1 MRFVLSQLF
10 RWLIKHPRTYLFFC
24 LSDFSVNYF
33 SVIFTVMEPGER
45 KRCREAEETTG
56 RDSKRNKMEIEA
68 EGQAAPHHHHII
80 LSVEESDN
88 VHSHP
93 VVPREYKLDTNLDIW
108 VEETESVTISPSP
121 YTVKRYIWDM
131 TITTSPLLI
140 ILVSLSL
147 VVLPLIKNSFFSAC
161 FHDTSHSLPYLQLTT
176 QPQDILSLNSR
187 TFSH

>member
-1 MRFVLSQLF
+1 
-10 RWLIKHPRTYLFFC
+10 
-24 LSDFSVNYF
+24 
-33 SVIFTVMEPGER
+33 MEPGER

-68 EGQAAPHHHHII
+68 EEQTAPHPHQHHII
-80 LSVEESDN
+80 LSVEETNN

-108 VEETESVTISPSP
+108 VEETESVVSSP

-131 TITTSPLLI
+131 TIATSPLLI

-147 VVLPLIKNSFFSAC
+147 VVLPLIKNSFFSLLSSSFSFSPVSSANYA
-161 FHDTSHSLPYLQLTT
+161 TTRHSLIEQS
-176 QPQDILSLNSR
+176 DILSLNSNYVVI
-187 TFSH
+187 

>member
-1 MRFVLSQLF
+1 MRFVFSQLF

-33 SVIFTVMEPGER
+33 SVIFAVMEPGER

-68 EGQAAPHHHHII
+68 EEQTTPSHHHSII
-80 LSVEESDN
+80 LSVEETEN
-88 VHSHP
+88 VQSQT
-93 VVPREYKLDTNLDIW
+93 VVPREYKLDVNLDIW
-108 VEETESVTISPSP
+108 VEETESVTNSP

-131 TITTSPLLI
+131 IIATSPLLI

-147 VVLPLIKNSFFSAC
+147 VVLPLIKKLFF
-161 FHDTSHSLPYLQLTT
+161 QLAFIILL
-176 QPQDILSLNSR
+176 ILSR
-187 TFSH
+187 IFS

>member
-1 MRFVLSQLF
+1 
-10 RWLIKHPRTYLFFC
+10 
-24 LSDFSVNYF
+24 
-33 SVIFTVMEPGER
+33 MEPGER

-68 EGQAAPHHHHII
+68 EEQAAPHQHHII
-80 LSVEESDN
+80 LSVEETNN

-108 VEETESVTISPSP
+108 VEETESVTNSP

-131 TITTSPLLI
+131 FIATSPLLI

-147 VVLPLIKNSFFSAC
+147 VVLPLIKKLFF
-161 FHDTSHSLPYLQLTT
+161 QLAFIILL
-176 QPQDILSLNSR
+176 ILSR
-187 TFSH
+187 IFS